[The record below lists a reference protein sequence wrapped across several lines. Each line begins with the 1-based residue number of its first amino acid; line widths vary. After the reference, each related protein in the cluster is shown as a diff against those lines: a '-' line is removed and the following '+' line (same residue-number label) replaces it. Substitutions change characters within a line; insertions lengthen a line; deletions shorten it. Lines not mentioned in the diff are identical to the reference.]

1 MLARARRAAG
11 GARMTGEASGGAVV
25 SNASALDKL
34 YQPFPFG
41 RITLRNRIVMAP
53 MTRNS
58 SPKGVPDESVSAYY
72 ARRAS
77 GGAGLIV
84 TEGTYIDHP
93 AANGYANVP
102 AFHGAGLEGWAR
114 VVRAVHA
121 EGAAIVPQVWHVG
134 AVRRR
139 GMEPDPAV
147 PGIGTVDVF
156 EEGERVVHAMTA
168 SDIESVV
175 QSYARAARSARELGF
190 DGVEIHGAHGYLLDQ
205 FLWDRSNPR
214 DDGYGGSIVN
224 RVRLAAEVVAAMRA
238 AVTDEF
244 PIIFRFSQWKMTDYK
259 ARIANDADELAQM
272 LQPLARAGAD
282 MFHASTRRFWE
293 PAFEGSDEN
302 LAACARRVTG
312 KPLIAVGSV
321 GLAQQHETRKLRTRD
336 NVGSE
341 VADLTRL
348 RECLERDDFD
358 LVAVG
363 RGMLADPQ
371 WANKVRVGGVSALNA
386 LTPEMLQ
393 QLT

>member
-1 MLARARRAAG
+1 MAEG
-11 GARMTGEASGGAVV
+11 ST
-25 SNASALDKL
+25 SALAKL
-34 YQPFPFG
+34 YTPFPFG
-41 RITLRNRIVMAP
+41 RRMLRNRIVMAP

-58 SPKGVPDESVSAYY
+58 SPQGIPTEAVAAYY

-84 TEGTYIDHP
+84 TEGTCIDHR
-93 AANGYANVP
+93 AANGYADVP
-102 AFHGAGLEGWAR
+102 AFHGAGLAGWER

-121 EGAAIVPQVWHVG
+121 EGALIVPQLWHVG
-134 AVRRR
+134 AVRRP

-147 PGIGTVDVF
+147 PGMGPMDVF
-156 EEGERVVHAMTA
+156 ENGQRVVHAMTR
-168 SDIESVV
+168 SDMADVAA
-175 QSYARAARSARELGF
+175 SYARAARAALELGF

-205 FLWDRSNPR
+205 FFWDRSNPR
-214 DDGYGGSIVN
+214 EDEYGGTIAN

-238 AVTDEF
+238 AIPAEF
-244 PIIFRFSQWKMTDYK
+244 PIVFRFSQWKMTDYK
-259 ARIANDADELAQM
+259 ARIANNAEELGE
-272 LQPLARAGAD
+272 LLRPLAAAGVD

-293 PAFEGSDEN
+293 PAFEGGAEN

-312 KPLIAVGSV
+312 KPVTAVGSV

-348 RECLERDDFD
+348 SECLARNDFD

-363 RGMLADPQ
+363 RGMLADAQ
-371 WANKVRVGGVSALNA
+371 WANKVRGGDVSALNA
-386 LTPEMLQ
+386 LTPDMLQ
-393 QLT
+393 ILT

>member
-1 MLARARRAAG
+1 
-11 GARMTGEASGGAVV
+11 MTGDAVPGTPMPE
-25 SNASALDKL
+25 ASALDKL

-41 RITLRNRIVMAP
+41 RGTLRNRIVMAP

-58 SPKGVPDESVSAYY
+58 SPNGVPDERVSAYY
-72 ARRAS
+72 ARRAA
-77 GGAGLIV
+77 GGAGLIT

-102 AFHGAGLEGWAR
+102 AFHGAGLAGWER

-121 EGAAIVPQVWHVG
+121 EGASIVPQVWHVG

-139 GMEPDPAV
+139 GMEPDPTV
-147 PGIGTVDVF
+147 PGMGTIDAF
-156 EEGERVVHAMTA
+156 ENGERVVHGMTA
-168 SDIESVV
+168 SDIEAVA
-175 QSYARAARSARELGF
+175 QSYARAARNALELGF

-205 FLWDRSNPR
+205 FLWDQSNQR
-214 DDGYGGSIVN
+214 QDNYGGSIAN
-224 RVRLAAEVVAAMRA
+224 RVRFAAEVVAAMRA
-238 AVTDEF
+238 AVPDDF

-259 ARIANDADELAQM
+259 ARIANNPDELGQV
-272 LQPLARAGAD
+272 LRPLAQAGVD

-293 PAFEGSDEN
+293 PAFEGSAEN

-341 VADLTRL
+341 IADLTRL
-348 RECLERDDFD
+348 RESLERDDFD

-371 WANKVRVGGVSALNA
+371 WANKVRAGGVSGLNA

-393 QLT
+393 ELT